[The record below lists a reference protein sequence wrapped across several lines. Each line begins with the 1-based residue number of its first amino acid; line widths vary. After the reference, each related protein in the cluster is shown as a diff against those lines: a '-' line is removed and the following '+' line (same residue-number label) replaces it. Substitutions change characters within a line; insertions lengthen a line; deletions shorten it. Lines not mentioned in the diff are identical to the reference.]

1 MECDAA
7 LHPVRKKKYRF
18 TANGHRMEID
28 VYPFS
33 SEKAILFIYGEGED
47 STSVIPDGIKVLKD
61 VTGDP
66 EYKNRRLAGRQEL

>member
-1 MECDAA
+1 MY
-7 LHPVRKKKYRF
+7 LVRKKKFRF

-33 SEKAILFIYGEGED
+33 SEKAILFIYGAENNNAA
-47 STSVIPDGIKVLKD
+47 VIPDGITVLKD
-61 VTGDP
+61 VTGNP